1 MTQPKNQL
9 RQSIQQSANTNIN
22 AENIKSTFIK
32 LPSLPEQQKIGDFFA
47 EFGNLITLHQCER
60 NDEE

>member
-1 MTQPKNQL
+1 L